1 MRFTVHTFL
10 QERCSSLQLEQCPPL
25 QWNTTKAPRTPFGS
39 TVALRRW
46 FFSVLVEAKQCRLVP
61 CRAGSSVSQSILTTQ
76 PQLSPLGN
84 DEERQESDYHRFRA
98 VQLNYFNLN
107 INIESNRMFFL
118 FHKHNIIKCKSL
130 RRLLSSL
137 NRFVE
142 KMHKSG

>member
-1 MRFTVHTFL
+1 MYIHFCRNDAAH
-10 QERCSSLQLEQCPPL
+10 CSWNSLAVKYNQSSSHS
-25 QWNTTKAPRTPFGS
+25 GS
-39 TVALRRW
+39 TVALHRW

-118 FHKHNIIKCKSL
+118 FHKPHILKRKSL
-130 RRLLSSL
+130 QRLLSGL
-137 NRFVE
+137 NRFIE
-142 KMHKSG
+142 KVHKLC